1 MTKWLIIAEVMVL
14 TEGEAPYQRIET
26 EVLRTVGGNRTREQ
40 ALVELRK
47 EAKKYRPAA
56 LKNTA
61 CVVGRESDGSFLILP
76 KKSGKGH
83 VRCTVRLI
91 EEA

>member
-1 MTKWLIIAEVMVL
+1 MTKWLIIAEVMVA
-14 TEGEAPYQRIET
+14 TEGEAPYQQI
-26 EVLRTVGGNRTREQ
+26 EVLRSVGGNRTREQ

-56 LKNTA
+56 LKSTA
-61 CVVGRESDGSFLILP
+61 CVVGQESDGSFLVLP
-76 KKSGKGH
+76 KKSGKAH

-91 EEA
+91 EEV